1 MLKYND
7 IRDAFTL
14 KLSEKYPKINIYD
27 EKIQQGF
34 ESPAFFVQLIPGS
47 STRESKNVKSRFLL
61 VDIQYF
67 PKEVNSTEEVLNM
80 ADDLEDMFKGH
91 ISIKNRNIKL
101 DNTQYQSINDG
112 IGIVL
117 HFQVPINYYELIE
130 KDIENFD
137 VMQDMILSKKGV

>member
-7 IRDAFTL
+7 IRDAFAL
-14 KLSEKYPKINIYD
+14 KLSEKYPGINIYD

-34 ESPAFFVQLIPGS
+34 ESPAFFVQLIPGI

-80 ADDLEDMFKGH
+80 TDDLEDMFKSH
-91 ISIKNRNIKL
+91 IAIKDRNIKL
-101 DNTQYQSINDG
+101 DNAEPQTVNDG
-112 IGIVL
+112 IGTVL
-117 HFQVPINYYELIE
+117 HFQIPINYYELIE
-130 KDIENFD
+130 KDTGKVD
-137 VMQDMILSKKGV
+137 VMQDIIL

>member
-1 MLKYND
+1 MIKYND

-14 KLSEKYPKINIYD
+14 KLSEKYPGINIYD

-80 ADDLEDMFKGH
+80 TDDLEDMFKSH
-91 ISIKNRNIKL
+91 IAIKDRNIKL
-101 DNTQYQSINDG
+101 DNAQSQIINDG
-112 IGIVL
+112 IGTIL

-130 KDIENFD
+130 KDIENSN
-137 VMQDMILSKKGV
+137 VMKDIIL